1 MRGVR
6 GGEAERSGARKR
18 RRRGRRRRTRRTSG
32 GVDCRS
38 NDESFSPSR
47 LWPPAAFEEFDPH
60 RGSNASS
67 FMPSQVSS
75 RRSSSRGSSSAGG
88 TVAHFF
94 SRSRESESDDQELQ
108 KKKGKMQ
115 GLLNTP
121 LLPLDTSQLAHFR
134 AFFFAMSFVMTSLS
148 AALPMRASLRAGE
161 FCYSMRSANEP
172 ARGARSEKAE
182 SRIWWPSSPSPSPS
196 IKSFLFLFA
205 SPSRPKLATARRLSG
220 SARARVD
227 LVLAVPE
234 RAATSTERTT
244 ARSSSCRSTT
254 VWQFR
259 STGGG
264 GRRRR
269 NQKEIIRRRNRRRIG
284 HFRMSQSMQSC
295 LLYETSR
302 KRMRINSFDGGNL
315 RGQLEGPAGTRDQ
328 INRRRRREKK
338 NSPPFSSLLSLL
350 FRPPT
355 PPP

>member
-60 RGSNASS
+60 RGSNASRV
-67 FMPSQVSS
+67 MPSQVSL
-75 RRSSSRGSSSAGG
+75 RKSSSRGSSSADG

-94 SRSRESESDDQELQ
+94 FQIERGVMTKSSKEKRE
-108 KKKGKMQ
+108 KMR
-115 GLLNTP
+115 GPLNTL
-121 LLPLDTSQLAHFR
+121 LLPLNTSQLAHFR

-148 AALPMRASLRAGE
+148 AALPMRASSRAGE

-182 SRIWWPSSPSPSPS
+182 SRIWWPSSPSPP

-205 SPSRPKLATARRLSG
+205 SPSRRELATARRLSG

-234 RAATSTERTT
+234 RVATSRERTT
-244 ARSSSCRSTT
+244 ARKSSCRSTT

-259 STGGG
+259 SAGGGG

-284 HFRMSQSMQSC
+284 HFRASRSTQSC

-315 RGQLEGPAGTRDQ
+315 RGQLEGPAETRDQ

>member
-1 MRGVR
+1 MIA
-6 GGEAERSGARKR
+6 EATTRVS
-18 RRRGRRRRTRRTSG
+18 RRRGCGRLQLLRNSILTEARTHRESCPAKYLRGEAAAGAAAARTEQS
-32 GVDCRS
+32 
-38 NDESFSPSR
+38 
-47 LWPPAAFEEFDPH
+47 LI
-60 RGSNASS
+60 
-67 FMPSQVSS
+67 
-75 RRSSSRGSSSAGG
+75 
-88 TVAHFF
+88 FF

-108 KKKGKMQ
+108 KKREKMQ
-115 GLLNTP
+115 GPLYTL

-148 AALPMRASLRAGE
+148 AALPMRASSRAGE

-205 SPSRPKLATARRLSG
+205 SPSRRELATARRLSG

-234 RAATSTERTT
+234 RVAASRERTT

-259 STGGG
+259 STGGGG

-284 HFRMSQSMQSC
+284 HFRASRSTQSC

-315 RGQLEGPAGTRDQ
+315 RGQLEGPAETRDQ